1 MEFATCQYNQC
12 PKDPEFICSCGG
24 RQSAYCE
31 MHLNAH
37 TINGIDHA
45 ITQNYAHIEYNEREE
60 FKNLFYISLAKLKNI
75 QLKILKTGQI
85 HYNRINQFIKENLEN
100 VARTESAI
108 RKAMKFIIK
117 EQKIVKKKYQS
128 EEEIFLNK
136 YLKAPNKFIEELAI
150 LEDGILSD
158 FKKHEDFQVVLEEN
172 KKLKRKNEKILK
184 ILNEKNDQLIKNINP
199 SYTNYLEAEKNKPD
213 NKARLSEKD
222 DDIGYSTNMCYFNDN
237 SHTLCIINILSDKD
251 SMLTFD
257 NSGEFGGHPALCKI
271 SKNRFFFMVEIY

>member
-1 MEFATCQYNQC
+1 MLLLKTML
-12 PKDPEFICSCGG
+12 K
-24 RQSAYCE
+24 
-31 MHLNAH
+31 LN
-37 TINGIDHA
+37 IM
-45 ITQNYAHIEYNEREE
+45 REE

-199 SYTNYLEAEKNKPD
+199 SYTNYLAASLCLCSKVYEKN
-213 NKARLSEKD
+213 N
-222 DDIGYSTNMCYFNDN
+222 
-237 SHTLCIINILSDKD
+237 TL
-251 SMLTFD
+251 
-257 NSGEFGGHPALCKI
+257 
-271 SKNRFFFMVEIY
+271 